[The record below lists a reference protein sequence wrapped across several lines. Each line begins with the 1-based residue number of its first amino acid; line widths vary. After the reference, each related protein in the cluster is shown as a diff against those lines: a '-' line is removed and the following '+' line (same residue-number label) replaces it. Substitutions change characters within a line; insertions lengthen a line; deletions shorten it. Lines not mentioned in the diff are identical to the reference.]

1 MAGERRP
8 WTRDELLVALSLYLQ
23 LPFGRLHRGTPEIKH
38 HAQLLERTPSALAM
52 KLTNFASID
61 DSIQRAGLRNVAKAD
76 RDLWAELKHDWPAL
90 AEAIDVAKVQ
100 FGIATTD
107 DTETDALHE
116 PTPVGEDIVATTRVR
131 RGQALFRSAVLS
143 AYRNRCCITG
153 LADPRLLVASHI
165 VPCIAT
171 TQQTSLNPT
180 NGLCL
185 SALHDRAFDRGLI
198 TFDPDLRLVL
208 SPHLAVQDLAFAQSA
223 FTTHLCMEIKRPDN
237 THPIRTSWRTTANTS
252 SCADPS

>member
-90 AEAIDVAKVQ
+90 AEDIDVAKAQ
-100 FGIATTD
+100 FGIAKTD

-165 VPCIAT
+165 VPWRDDPANR
-171 TQQTSLNPT
+171 LNPT

-223 FTTHLCMEIKRPDN
+223 FTTHAGMEIKRPDKFA
-237 THPIRTSWRTTANTS
+237 P
-252 SCADPS
+252 DPDLLAHHREHIFLR

>member
-61 DSIQRAGLRNVAKAD
+61 DSIDRAGLPNVAKAD
-76 RDLWAELKHDWPAL
+76 RDLWAEMNQDWPAI
-90 AEAIDVAKVQ
+90 AEAIDAAKAQ

-107 DTETDALHE
+107 DTEADTLQK
-116 PTPVGEDIVATTRVR
+116 PTPVGEDIVATTKVR

-143 AYRNRCCITG
+143 AYRNRCCVTG
-153 LADPRLLVASHI
+153 LSDPRLLVASHI
-165 VPCIAT
+165 VPWRDDPANR
-171 TQQTSLNPT
+171 LNPT

-185 SALHDRAFDRGLI
+185 NALHDRAFDRGLI
-198 TFDPDLRLVL
+198 TFDADLRLAL
-208 SPHLAVQDLAFAQSA
+208 SPQLVVQQAPFAQSA
-223 FTTHLCMEIKRPDN
+223 FTTHIGMRINPPDKFA
-237 THPIRTSWRTTANTS
+237 P
-252 SCADPS
+252 DPDLLAHHRDHIFLR

>member
-61 DSIQRAGLRNVAKAD
+61 DSIDRAGLRNVAKAD
-76 RDLWAELKHDWPAL
+76 RDLWAEMKQDWPAI
-90 AEAIDVAKVQ
+90 AEAIDAAKAQ

-107 DTETDALHE
+107 DPEPDGLPE
-116 PTPVGEDIVATTRVR
+116 PTPVGEDILATTKVR
-131 RGQALFRSAVLS
+131 RGQVLFRSAVLS
-143 AYRNRCCITG
+143 AYRERCCITG

-165 VPCIAT
+165 VPWRDDPANR
-171 TQQTSLNPT
+171 LNPT

-185 SALHDRAFDRGLI
+185 NALHDRAFDRGLI
-198 TFDPDLRLVL
+198 TFDADLRLVL
-208 SPHLAVQDLAFAQSA
+208 SPQLAVQGVPFAQTAFA
-223 FTTHLCMEIKRPDN
+223 THVGMRIQPPDKFA
-237 THPIRTSWRTTANTS
+237 P
-252 SCADPS
+252 DPDLLAHHRDHIFLG

>member
-1 MAGERRP
+1 MAGDRRP
-8 WTRDELLVALSLYLQ
+8 WTRGEQLVALSLYLQ

-61 DSIQRAGLRNVAKAD
+61 DSIQRAGLRNVAQAD
-76 RDLWAELKHDWPAL
+76 RDLWAELKHDWPAI
-90 AEAIDVAKVQ
+90 AEAIDVAKAQ

-107 DTETDALHE
+107 DVEADAPQE
-116 PTPVGEDIVATTRVR
+116 RTPVGEDIVASTKVR

-165 VPCIAT
+165 VPWRDDPANR
-171 TQQTSLNPT
+171 LNPT

-185 SALHDRAFDRGLI
+185 NALHDRAFDRGLI
-198 TFDPDLRLVL
+198 TFDADLRLVL
-208 SPHLAVQDLAFAQSA
+208 SPQLVVQQAPFAQSA
-223 FTTHLCMEIKRPDN
+223 FTTHAGMQIKRPDKFA
-237 THPIRTSWRTTANTS
+237 P
-252 SCADPS
+252 DPDLLAHHRDHIFLR

>member
-8 WTRDELLVALSLYLQ
+8 WTRGERLVALSLYLQ

-61 DSIQRAGLRNVAKAD
+61 DSIQRAGLRNVAQAD
-76 RDLWAELKHDWPAL
+76 RDLWAELKHDWPAI
-90 AEAIDVAKVQ
+90 AEAIDVAKAQ
-100 FGIATTD
+100 FGIAKTD
-107 DTETDALHE
+107 DTEADPLHE
-116 PTPVGEDIVATTRVR
+116 PMPVGEDILATTKVR

-153 LADPRLLVASHI
+153 LADPRLLIASHI
-165 VPCIAT
+165 VPWRDDPANR
-171 TQQTSLNPT
+171 LNPT

-185 SALHDRAFDRGLI
+185 NALHDRAFDRGLI
-198 TFDPDLRLVL
+198 TFDGHLRLVL
-208 SPHLAVQDLAFAQSA
+208 SPHLAVPEDSFAQTA
-223 FTTHLCMEIKRPDN
+223 FTTHAGMQITSPDKFA
-237 THPIRTSWRTTANTS
+237 P
-252 SCADPS
+252 DPALLAHHREHIFLR

>member
-23 LPFGRLHRGTPEIKH
+23 LPFGRLHRGTSEIKH

-61 DSIQRAGLRNVAKAD
+61 DSIDRAGLRNVAQAD
-76 RDLWAELKHDWPAL
+76 RALWAEMKHDWPAI
-90 AEAIDVAKVQ
+90 AEAIDAAKAQ

-107 DTETDALHE
+107 DTEADPLHE
-116 PTPVGEDIVATTRVR
+116 PMPVGEDILATTKVR

-165 VPCIAT
+165 VPWRDDPANR
-171 TQQTSLNPT
+171 LNPT

-185 SALHDRAFDRGLI
+185 NALHDRAFDRGLI
-198 TFDPDLRLVL
+198 TLDADLRLVL
-208 SPHLAVQDLAFAQSA
+208 SPQLTARDDRFAQTAFATYAGKQITLPDK
-223 FTTHLCMEIKRPDN
+223 FTPDAAALAHHREHLFKPE
-237 THPIRTSWRTTANTS
+237 
-252 SCADPS
+252 